1 MTVEK
6 QPALRTVCIPRPSK
20 RKGKTG
26 LAYAI
31 LHSIDLESCVN
42 FRDDVEPGYTSQI
55 VQDLHNAW
63 DFTEPT
69 RPYFKLVVV
78 GRRDV
83 YLVYS
88 HAICDGMSGYIF
100 HRTFLD
106 ALNGQAEQR
115 PQSSWTSVV
124 DPSTVELRPKL
135 QDQINRAKAMGKPW
149 GSALFETVWPMIIF
163 LFLQLVIPRRLMFAD
178 LPSPAKPVIS
188 AQEIGKAK
196 QEDRVRA
203 GTVVDRIPKETAKKM
218 LAKCREN
225 GTTIT
230 CLWQTALM
238 IALTNDYYPDCWLAG
253 NRIATDVRFRL
264 PEGLLEGD
272 RNAMCNRGGGIT
284 HMERASKYR
293 KVVHKSRNKLGE
305 EVEVVD
311 AEKAWEL
318 AREYRKWIIGGHDA
332 NIRSMATEGAQGV
345 DLQDYLAKV
354 YPMVGTM
361 LCPTTLLSNLG
372 PLKPNMEGDD
382 NDKSWRFV
390 DALFSAAPTHGMQG
404 SRAPIYSLGGV
415 QGGDML
421 MVSGWQEGV
430 ASRELAE
437 GVFKATMARV
447 EAMIAG

>member
-26 LAYAI
+26 LAYAV
-31 LHSIDLESCVN
+31 LHSIDLESCVD

-55 VQDLHNAW
+55 VQDLHNEW

-78 GRRDV
+78 GRRDI

-88 HAICDGMSGYIF
+88 HAMCDGMSGYIF

-106 ALNGQAEQR
+106 ALNAQAEQLS
-115 PQSSWTSVV
+115 QSSWTSEV
-124 DPSTVELRPKL
+124 DPSTVEVRPKL

-163 LFLQLVIPRRLMFAD
+163 LLLQLFIPKRLMFAD
-178 LPSPAKPVIS
+178 LPYPTKPVIS
-188 AQEIGKAK
+188 AQGVGKAK

-203 GTVVDRIPKETAKKM
+203 GTIVDRIPKETAKKM

-225 GTTIT
+225 GTTLT

-238 IALTNDYYPDCWLAG
+238 IALTNDFYPDCWLAG

-264 PEGLLEGD
+264 PEGLLEED

-293 KVVHKSRNKLGE
+293 KVVRKSRSKLGG
-305 EVEVVD
+305 EVEVVNT
-311 AEKAWEL
+311 EEAWEL
-318 AREYRKWIIGGHDA
+318 ARKYRKWIIAAHDA

-345 DLQDYLAKV
+345 DLQDFIAKV

-372 PLKPNMEGDD
+372 PLKPNAEGD
-382 NDKSWRFV
+382 DKSWRFV
-390 DALFSAAPTHGMQG
+390 DALFSAAPTHGRQG
-404 SRAPIYSLGGV
+404 SRGPIYSLGGV
-415 QGGDML
+415 QGGDL
-421 MVSGWQEGV
+421 FMVSGWQEGV
-430 ASRELAE
+430 ASRELAD

-447 EAMIAG
+447 EAMIDG